1 MSGDRCLIYG
11 AYGYT
16 GELAVR
22 EARAFGIEPILSGRN
37 PEKLQAV
44 AERWGQGM
52 EIRPVG
58 LDDEDALA
66 AALSDVG
73 VVLHCA
79 GPFSATS
86 RPMVRACMRTHTHY
100 LDITGEMSVFEALVR
115 QDAKARDAGVMLLP
129 GIGFDVVPTDCLA
142 ARLADKLPGA
152 THLELAFAGLGG
164 GTSQGTQK
172 TAIENL
178 HRGGAIRVDGKI
190 QIVPPAW
197 RTREIDFGDGKPR
210 TAVSIPWGDVST
222 AFQSTKI
229 PNIIAYMA
237 APPKLVRAMK
247 LARVLKPLLGLG
259 PVQSFLR
266 GRVEAGPRGPSDE
279 PRERGISMIQG
290 AFLHISYIEVRDA
303 DGNTV
308 TDTLKTVEGY
318 TLTARSGLLAAGKV
332 LAGEAKPGFQ
342 TPSMAFG
349 SDYVLEIEGSSWG
362 S

>member
-279 PRERGISMIQG
+279 QRERGISMIWG
-290 AFLHISYIEVRDA
+290 EVRDA

>member
-1 MSGDRCLIYG
+1 MSGDRCMIYG

-22 EARAFGIEPILSGRN
+22 EARAFGLEPVLSGRDAARL
-37 PEKLQAV
+37 EASADK
-44 AERWGQGM
+44 WGRGM
-52 EIRPVG
+52 ELRAVG
-58 LDDEDALA
+58 LDDD
-66 AALSDVG
+66 AALDAALHDVG

-86 RPMVRACMRTHTHY
+86 RPMARACLRTGTHY
-100 LDITGEMSVFEALVR
+100 LDITGEMAVFEALAR
-115 QDAKARDAGVMLLP
+115 QDGEAKDAGVMLLP
-129 GIGFDVVPTDCLA
+129 GIGFDVVPTDCMA
-142 ARLADKLPGA
+142 ARLAAKLPGA

-172 TAIENL
+172 TAVQNL
-178 HRGGAIRVDGKI
+178 HRGGAIRVDGAIK
-190 QIVPPAW
+190 IVPPAW

-210 TAVSIPWGDVST
+210 LAVSIPWGDVST

-229 PNIIAYMA
+229 PNITAYMA

-247 LARVLKPLLGLG
+247 LARLIRPVLGLG

-279 PRERGISMIQG
+279 RREGGVSLVWG
-290 AFLHISYIEVRDA
+290 EVRDA
-303 DGNTV
+303 DGNTAS
-308 TDTLKTVEGY
+308 DTLKTIEGY
-318 TLTARSGLLAAGKV
+318 TLTARSGLLAATKV
-332 LAGEAKPGFQ
+332 LAGGAKPGFQ

-349 SDYVLEIEGSSWG
+349 ADYVLEIEGSSWG
-362 S
+362 STPPPSA